1 MNRHSPSFAPQ
12 RPVPGG
18 GPRPYRVL
26 DAAGLVEVLAALP
39 DVRARLGG
47 KPEDWRARDVAD
59 GNLNAV
65 YLIDGP
71 AGGVC
76 AKQGLPYVRVA
87 KDTWPLD
94 ANRTRFEA
102 AYAQRVAPF
111 VDRLAPAIH
120 HFDPDLLLI
129 VMEKLEP
136 HVILRKGLIAGRR
149 YPRVAADVA
158 EYVAQASVNT
168 SDLAQPFETRAA
180 DLALFSQNLALQRIS
195 TDLIFLD
202 PYAASDRNRVS
213 PPLEPWAAALRRDVE
228 VKSAV
233 AQLRLAYLTKAQSLL
248 HGDLHSGSIMVT
260 PEETKVIDGEFA
272 WVGPSG
278 FDVGNFLAHLV
289 VAWFAKPRQP
299 GPAEAV
305 APGRAALEQD
315 IVDFWR
321 IFSRRFLEIAA
332 EATPKGDGLP
342 ESHFGD
348 AIGAAR
354 RAELIAA
361 YLDDIRRDA
370 IGFLAAKVIR
380 RVVGFAQVAD
390 FLVIG
395 DVEQRALAQA
405 RSLAFARSLLVEP
418 ERYRDVAALA
428 AALPKFDR
436 AGLDPEAVP

>member
-1 MNRHSPSFAPQ
+1 MNQRTSSFATE
-12 RPVPGG
+12 RPASA
-18 GPRPYRVL
+18 RPYRVL
-26 DAAGLVEVLAALP
+26 DSAGLIEVIADRP
-39 DVRARLGG
+39 DLRARLSGE
-47 KPEDWRARDVAD
+47 PEDWRVRDVAD

-65 YLIDGP
+65 YLVDGP
-71 AGGVC
+71 DGGVC

-87 KDTWPLD
+87 KDSWPLD

-102 AYAQRVAPF
+102 AYARRVAPF
-111 VDRLAPAIH
+111 VGRFAPTIH
-120 HFDPDLLLI
+120 HFDSDLLLI

-136 HVILRKGLIAGRR
+136 HIILRKGLIAGRR

-158 EYVAQASVNT
+158 EYVAQASVRT
-168 SDLAQPFETRAA
+168 SDLAAPFETRAA
-180 DLALFSQNLALQRIS
+180 DLALFAQNLALQRIS

-202 PYAASDRNRVS
+202 PYAVSDRNRIS
-213 PPLEPWAAALRRDVE
+213 PLLEPWGAALRRDLE
-228 VKSAV
+228 IKSA
-233 AQLRLAYLTKAQSLL
+233 AARLRLAYLTKTQSLL

-278 FDVGNFLAHLV
+278 FDVGNFIAHLV
-289 VAWFAKPRQP
+289 IAWFAKPHQP
-299 GPAEAV
+299 GPSDAV
-305 APGRAALEQD
+305 APGRAALEHD

-321 IFSRRFLEIAA
+321 IFSRRFVEIAA

-348 AIGAAR
+348 GVGAAR

-380 RVVGFAQVAD
+380 RIVGFAQVAD
-390 FLVIG
+390 FLVI
-395 DVEQRALAQA
+395 DDAEKRALAQA
-405 RSLAFARSLLVEP
+405 RALAFARSLLVEP
-418 ERYRDVAALA
+418 DRYRDIARLV

-436 AGLDPEAVP
+436 AGLDPEAAL

>member
-1 MNRHSPSFAPQ
+1 MNQRTPSFAE
-12 RPVPGG
+12 RPAPA
-18 GPRPYRVL
+18 RPYRVL
-26 DAAGLVEVLAALP
+26 DAAGLIEVLAALP
-39 DVRARLGG
+39 DLRARLGG

-65 YLIDGP
+65 YLVDGP
-71 AGGVC
+71 DGGVC

-87 KDTWPLD
+87 KESWPLD

-111 VDRLAPAIH
+111 VGRFAPTIH
-120 HFDPDLLLI
+120 HFDSDLLLI

-136 HVILRKGLIAGRR
+136 HIILRKGLIAGRR

-158 EYVAQASVNT
+158 EYVAQASVRT
-168 SDLAQPFETRAA
+168 SDLAAPFERRAA

-202 PYAASDRNRVS
+202 PYAASDRNRIS
-213 PPLEPWAAALRRDVE
+213 PLLEPWGATLRRDVE
-228 VKSAV
+228 IKSA
-233 AQLRLAYLTKAQSLL
+233 AARLRLAYLTKTQSLL

-278 FDVGNFLAHLV
+278 FDVGNFIAHLV
-289 VAWFAKPRQP
+289 IAWFAKPHQP
-299 GPAEAV
+299 GPAEIV

-332 EATPKGDGLP
+332 EATPNGDGLP
-342 ESHFGD
+342 ESHFGGV
-348 AIGAAR
+348 IGAAQ
-354 RAELIAA
+354 RAELVAA

-370 IGFLAAKVIR
+370 IGFLAAKIIR
-380 RVVGFAQVAD
+380 RIVGFAQVAD
-390 FLVIG
+390 FLVI
-395 DVEQRALAQA
+395 DNPEKRALAQA
-405 RSLAFARSLLVEP
+405 RALAFARSLLIEP
-418 ERYRDVAALA
+418 DRYRDIAGLA
-428 AALPKFDR
+428 AALPTFDR
-436 AGLDPEAVP
+436 AGLDPDAAP